1 MSGEKISGNVIRIA
15 YVLRAEERGGV
26 EEHVLSIVKSIDR
39 DRFKPYVVASIKL
52 LELMGDELVSAGAD
66 ILPLKIAGF
75 SDLKGMHIFYHFL
88 RQNHIDIVNT
98 HMFITS
104 LYYSPIAWLAQV
116 PVLLET
122 SHGVEKWR
130 LSKGFLKR
138 HSFIIDR
145 IVSFLQSRILAVSH
159 ACRNDLIKIKKI
171 PAKKI
176 TVVQNGRDLKSFTP
190 LPPERRHDLRERW
203 GLRDDELVFGVMA
216 RLDFQKGH
224 AYLFE
229 AVRLVLQRRHDFK
242 VLIIGDG
249 FLRDHLMC
257 QMFDLNIENHVLF
270 TGFQS
275 DIQGYHGILDVN
287 ILPSLYEGLPL
298 GLIEASAMG
307 CPVIATRVDGTPEVI
322 MDGHTGILVP
332 PNDPQG
338 LADAMMYAME
348 HREDMVQMGR
358 NGRKFVLQN
367 FSIERQICE
376 TEALYSELMPSCRF

>member
-1 MSGEKISGNVIRIA
+1 MSAEKISGNVIRIA

-26 EEHVLSIVKSIDR
+26 EEHVLSIVKSIDC
-39 DRFKPYVVASIKL
+39 DRFKPYVVASVKL
-52 LELMGDELVSAGAD
+52 LELMGEELASAGAD
-66 ILPLKIAGF
+66 ILPLKITGF
-75 SDLKGMHIFYHFL
+75 ADLKGMRAFYRFL

-98 HMFITS
+98 HMFIAS

-138 HSFIIDR
+138 HSFIVDR
-145 IVSFLQSRILAVSH
+145 MVSCLQSRILAVSH

-190 LPPERRHDLRERW
+190 LAPERRHDLRKRW
-203 GLRDDELVFGVMA
+203 GLRDDDFVFGVMA

-224 AYLFE
+224 DYLFE
-229 AVRLVLQRRHDFK
+229 AVRFVLQRRQDFK
-242 VLIIGDG
+242 LLIIGDG
-249 FLRDHLMC
+249 VLRDQLMRR
-257 QMFDLNIENHVLF
+257 MFDLSIQDHVLF

-298 GLIEASAMG
+298 GLIEASAME
-307 CPVIATRVDGTPEVI
+307 CPVIATHVDGTPEVI
-322 MDGHTGILVP
+322 LDGQTGILVP
-332 PNDPQG
+332 PHDPQS
-338 LADAMMYAME
+338 LADAMLYALE
-348 HREDMVQMGR
+348 HKEKLIQMGK
-358 NGRKFVLQN
+358 NGRKFVKKHFNL
-367 FSIERQICE
+367 ERQIVE
-376 TEALYSELMPSCRF
+376 TEALYCQLARSCRI